1 MENKMELRF
10 IVVDRGAATEL
21 VAQRA
26 MQSVEFNDGKS
37 LALLLQ
43 GLNPTLSPS
52 KKFSK
57 IKTKDGLFFLA
68 HGDDKSD
75 VLVIDLVEAPVF
87 SKRSDSET
95 LFLFQ
100 KILRFSIKR
109 WERMAFNFTEK
120 LLANSTKGLL
130 FPFSHSAQVPFRLT
144 FELAPDKRR
153 REKRAK
159 GEELLLYKCG
169 TDEGKG
175 AAEEASTTIF
185 RKAIDAIPEAHQLA
199 KNSATQ
205 VAELNSCSA
214 ALAVTR
220 LAQSGKNM
228 SVGEATYDEWE
239 PLLTTA
245 QKDFISAA
253 IVAPHRIEGPAG
265 TGKTLSLVLKC
276 IFALRE
282 AHQREIAHSALF
294 IAHSEA
300 TRRNIERLF
309 APELDL
315 GVISIDGAMSLQT
328 LKVTTLNTY
337 CAEVLN
343 TEISE
348 TEFLDRDAFE
358 SKQTQLLYTLEALQE
373 ALSNELPTHKEFM
386 SKGFIDYLNSEDH
399 WVIAE
404 MLQHEISV
412 KIKGRAE
419 EDESKY
425 YKLPRLRYG
434 LPVENEGD
442 RVFAFLAFRNY
453 RRRLENSGQFD
464 TDDIVLSALGQLNTP
479 IWRRRR
485 AREGFDSIFIDETH
499 LFNLNELSVFHRITR
514 SDHLFPIIYSADVSQ
529 SLGDRG
535 WDDETFDEA
544 MGGSDQAGN
553 SQPTVFKSI
562 FRCSPE
568 IVDLA
573 FSVTSSGATLFT
585 NFHDPVAA
593 ANSTFTYEEER
604 KCALPIYR
612 FSPTDELMYK
622 KAFSRADD
630 LASELGCSK
639 AEIAIVA
646 FGDYVFSELE
656 RFARELNKPLE
667 VIKQRGDYEIV
678 KRAKN
683 SGRFILS
690 APDYI
695 GGLEFSAVVL
705 VGVDKDRVPPRPS
718 DIVSDS
724 LNFLSYASHQRLYV
738 AITRARFR
746 VEILGLATRGA
757 SALLNSAIANKLID
771 CSPEN

>member
-1 MENKMELRF
+1 MELRF

-245 QKDFISAA
+245 QKDFI
-253 IVAPHRIEGPAG
+253 
-265 TGKTLSLVLKC
+265 
-276 IFALRE
+276 LR
-282 AHQREIAHSALF
+282 
-294 IAHSEA
+294 
-300 TRRNIERLF
+300 N
-309 APELDL
+309 
-315 GVISIDGAMSLQT
+315 
-328 LKVTTLNTY
+328 
-337 CAEVLN
+337 
-343 TEISE
+343 
-348 TEFLDRDAFE
+348 
-358 SKQTQLLYTLEALQE
+358 
-373 ALSNELPTHKEFM
+373 
-386 SKGFIDYLNSEDH
+386 
-399 WVIAE
+399 
-404 MLQHEISV
+404 
-412 KIKGRAE
+412 
-419 EDESKY
+419 
-425 YKLPRLRYG
+425 
-434 LPVENEGD
+434 
-442 RVFAFLAFRNY
+442 
-453 RRRLENSGQFD
+453 
-464 TDDIVLSALGQLNTP
+464 
-479 IWRRRR
+479 
-485 AREGFDSIFIDETH
+485 
-499 LFNLNELSVFHRITR
+499 
-514 SDHLFPIIYSADVSQ
+514 
-529 SLGDRG
+529 
-535 WDDETFDEA
+535 
-544 MGGSDQAGN
+544 
-553 SQPTVFKSI
+553 
-562 FRCSPE
+562 
-568 IVDLA
+568 
-573 FSVTSSGATLFT
+573 
-585 NFHDPVAA
+585 
-593 ANSTFTYEEER
+593 
-604 KCALPIYR
+604 
-612 FSPTDELMYK
+612 
-622 KAFSRADD
+622 
-630 LASELGCSK
+630 
-639 AEIAIVA
+639 
-646 FGDYVFSELE
+646 
-656 RFARELNKPLE
+656 
-667 VIKQRGDYEIV
+667 
-678 KRAKN
+678 
-683 SGRFILS
+683 
-690 APDYI
+690 
-695 GGLEFSAVVL
+695 
-705 VGVDKDRVPPRPS
+705 
-718 DIVSDS
+718 
-724 LNFLSYASHQRLYV
+724 
-738 AITRARFR
+738 
-746 VEILGLATRGA
+746 
-757 SALLNSAIANKLID
+757 
-771 CSPEN
+771 